1 MKQLISDETKFKKF
15 TQNPRKSGGDSLITY
30 LRKLKRDGIID
41 DETQGRLVI
50 KSY

>member
-1 MKQLISDETKFKKF
+1 MKLNLKNLHKTQQSLEGTVLLPISV
-15 TQNPRKSGGDSLITY
+15 N
-30 LRKLKRDGIID
+30 LKRDGIID